1 MDTKKKNELYHHGI
15 KGQKWGVRRYQNSD
29 GSLTAEG
36 KKISKKYKKAQTRGD
51 RDLSRSYQSLY
62 LKAYNKSANKM
73 NNGMIDQFNKSQEK
87 KYGKDYAKRSGYDED
102 YMNMFNKE
110 LSKNLSMSVN
120 EFRKQNKNY
129 QKATELVKKYEM
141 TKWNDLAKSNS
152 DALEQMKS
160 EFN

>member
-1 MDTKKKNELYHHGI
+1 
-15 KGQKWGVRRYQNSD
+15 
-29 GSLTAEG
+29 
-36 KKISKKYKKAQTRGD
+36 
-51 RDLSRSYQSLY
+51 
-62 LKAYNKSANKM
+62 
-73 NNGMIDQFNKSQEK
+73 
-87 KYGKDYAKRSGYDED
+87 
-102 YMNMFNKE
+102 MFNKE